1 MLTFEDV
8 LVVIPARGG
17 SKGIPRK
24 NLKLLGNKPL
34 IAYTI
39 EVAQELF
46 ENSQIC
52 VSTDDEEIA
61 AFARTY
67 GNIVPFMRPVDLSTD
82 EASSQDVILH
92 ALDFYREKEYK
103 AVILL
108 QPTSPFRK
116 KEHIEACFELLDPST
131 VDMVTTVSE
140 SHANPYF
147 NLMEENSEGFLT
159 RSKPSDYTR
168 RQDCPS
174 VYALNG
180 AVYVIN
186 TQSVRTKLIARFDKV
201 RKVVMSSLES
211 IDLDTPLDW
220 KIATLILE
228 ESIKTGN

>member
-1 MLTFEDV
+1 MVLKEDL

-24 NLKLLGNKPL
+24 NLKLLGDKPL

-39 EVAQELF
+39 EVARELF
-46 ENSQIC
+46 ADAQIC
-52 VSTDDEEIA
+52 VSTDDDEIA

-67 GNIVPFMRPVDLSTD
+67 GDIVPFMRPAHLSTD

-103 AVILL
+103 AVVLL

-116 KEHIEACFELLDPST
+116 KAHVEACLELFNPS
-131 VDMVTTVSE
+131 VADMVTTVSE
-140 SHANPYF
+140 THANPYF
-147 NLMEENSEGFLT
+147 NLMEENDEGFLT
-159 RSKPSDYTR
+159 RSKPSGFTR
-168 RQDCPS
+168 RQDCPP

-186 TQSVRTKLIARFDKV
+186 TQSVRNKPIAQFEKV
-201 RKVVMSSLES
+201 QKVVMSALES
-211 IDLDTPLDW
+211 VDLDTPLDW
-220 KIATLILE
+220 KIATLILA
-228 ESIKTGN
+228 ESAQSE

>member
-1 MLTFEDV
+1 MVLKEDI

-24 NLKLLGNKPL
+24 NLKLLGDKPL

-39 EVAQELF
+39 EVARELF
-46 ENSQIC
+46 EDAQIC

-67 GNIVPFMRPVDLSTD
+67 GNIVPFIRPAHLSTD

-92 ALDFYREKEYK
+92 AMDFYREKEYK

-116 KEHIEACFELLDPST
+116 KAHVEACLELFDSVT
-131 VDMVTTVSE
+131 DMVTTVSE

-147 NLMEENSEGFLT
+147 NLMEESSEGFLI

-168 RQDCPS
+168 RQDCPP
-174 VYALNG
+174 VYSLNG
-180 AVYVIN
+180 AVYVIS
-186 TQSVRTKLIARFDKV
+186 TQSLRAKPIARFDKV

-211 IDLDTPLDW
+211 VDLDTPLDW
-220 KIATLILE
+220 KIATLVLE
-228 ESIKTGN
+228 DSINKGN

>member
-1 MLTFEDV
+1 MVLKEDI

-39 EVAQELF
+39 EVARELF
-46 ENSQIC
+46 EDTQIC

-67 GNIVPFMRPVDLSTD
+67 GNIVPFMRPADLSTD
-82 EASSQDVILH
+82 EASSQEVILH

-116 KEHIEACFELLDPST
+116 KEHIEACVGMFDSS
-131 VDMVTTVSE
+131 VDMIATVSE

-186 TQSVRTKLIARFDKV
+186 TQSVRTKLIAGFDKV
-201 RKVVMSSLES
+201 RKVMMSSLES
-211 IDLDTPLDW
+211 VDLDTPLDW